1 MADVEA
7 IVRRFRRLKSR
18 RDGYWQG
25 LWRQV
30 RHYCMPDQEDTLPKG
45 AEAGLSLFDT
55 TALAARE
62 RLASGMYSW
71 MAPSDRRWFKVQAA
85 DRGLSETGEVAD
97 WFALATDCLEA
108 ELASSNWAG
117 ELLKS
122 LNDLACGLDAVLY
135 CEDGGAASSL
145 AFRSYPVETVC
156 YAVDERDR
164 VDTVLREFELTARQM
179 LMRFGDDCPAE
190 VRELAESQDR
200 CDEARQ
206 VLHAVTPRE
215 VVSPEEPGPA
225 HMPFLSLY
233 IDLKTRSVLS
243 EGGYEEMPYA
253 VCRFRKS
260 NREQYGRGPGID
272 ALPEIRMLN
281 AMREC
286 FLRNAEQAADPPWMI
301 PDGSL
306 ASRNFNKGPGGLI
319 FYRPA
324 LSGARPEPVPRGN
337 ALQLDAQVIEGERQ
351 RVRERFFWDV
361 FDPLGDLRNMTAQEA
376 VIRNN
381 AKMTPFAPI
390 AGNMHADL
398 FGPMIQRA
406 FGVCL
411 RRGLLPPPPAAL
423 LEDPAYKVEFVSK
436 IALSLKRQSA
446 QGWISTEAS
455 IQGLATID
463 PAVMDNFDRDRIARD
478 MAEANGCEAE
488 WLVPAEERDRLRAER
503 QEAQAQSAQTQLAA
517 DMAGKAGQLSRAPEP
532 GSPLGMMMSGV
543 REAMP

>member
-1 MADVEA
+1 MADAEG
-7 IVRRFRRLKSR
+7 IIRRFNRLKSR
-18 RDGYWQG
+18 RDGHWLA
-25 LWRQV
+25 LWRKV
-30 RHYCMPDQEDTLPKG
+30 RHYCMPDQEDTLPRG
-45 AEAGLSLFDT
+45 AETGLALFDT

-71 MAPSDRRWFKVQAA
+71 MAPSDRRWFKVQSA
-85 DRGLSETGEVAD
+85 DRDLSETGEVAD

-122 LNDLACGLDAVLY
+122 LNDLACGLDAVIY
-135 CEDGGAASSL
+135 CEDGGAASAL

-164 VDTVLREFELTARQM
+164 LDTVLREFELTARQC
-179 LMRFGDDCPAE
+179 LQRFGESCPAE
-190 VRELAESQDR
+190 VRDAAESQDR
-200 CDEARQ
+200 CDEARAL
-206 VLHAVTPRE
+206 LHAVMPRE
-215 VVSPEEPGPA
+215 VVMPEEPGAA
-225 HMPFLSLY
+225 HMPYLSLY
-233 IDLKTRSVLS
+233 IDLKTKAVLDES
-243 EGGYEEMPYA
+243 GYEEMPYA

-286 FLRNAEQAADPPWMI
+286 FLRNCEHAADPPWMV

-324 LSGARPEPVPRGN
+324 MSGAKPEPVPRGN
-337 ALQLDAQVIEGERQ
+337 SVALDAQVIDAERQ

-381 AKMTPFAPI
+381 AKMVPFAPI
-390 AGNMHADL
+390 AGNMHTDL
-398 FGPMIQRA
+398 FGPLIQRA

-411 RRGLLPPPPAAL
+411 RRGLLPPPPPAL
-423 LEDPAYKVEFVSK
+423 LENPNYKVEFVSK

-446 QGWISTEAS
+446 QGWVSTEAS
-455 IQGLATID
+455 IQGLAAAD

-478 MAEANGCEAE
+478 LAEANGCEAD
-488 WLVPAEERDRLRAER
+488 WLVPVEDRDRARAER
-503 QEAQAQSAQTQLAA
+503 QQAQAQAAQAQMLS
-517 DMAGKAGQLSRAPEP
+517 DMAGKSGQLAKSPEP
-532 GSPLGMMMSGV
+532 GSPLGMMLGGIQ
-543 REAMP
+543 EAMP